1 MLASAARHEQFP
13 GWLRWGALLW
23 LALWIPAYWRSWGAA
38 NFLHLCD
45 IAVVLSC
52 IGLWGNNA
60 LLLSSQAVGTLVIN
74 GFWAVDAAS
83 AYFLGR
89 HWIGGTEYL
98 FDVRYPLW
106 VRLLSLF
113 HVLLPPLLLW
123 AVYWIGYDRA
133 AFTAQAIVAFLAFL
147 GASFVSPAKNLNFAF
162 TDPFFHRAWG
172 PPGIHLALTYLTLMV
187 VVVLPTHLL
196 LRKLFSP
203 DPPDL
208 KPL

>member
-60 LLLSSQAVGTLVIN
+60 LLLSSQALGTLVIN
-74 GFWAVDAAS
+74 AVWAVDAGAE
-83 AYFLGR
+83 YFLGR

-98 FDVRYPLW
+98 FDVRFPLL

-123 AVYWIGYDRA
+123 ALYWIGYDRA
-133 AFTAQAIVAFLAFL
+133 AFIAQSFIAVAAFLA
-147 GASFVSPAKNLNFAF
+147 ARRTSPAKNIDFAF
-162 TDPFFHRAWG
+162 TDPFFHRSWG
-172 PPGIHLALTYLTLMV
+172 PWWAHVGISCVILILV
-187 VVVLPTHLL
+187 VFFPTHLL

-203 DPPDL
+203 EPPDL